1 MINSAKS
8 LKKDE
13 KKKSTVKFTIKV
25 YGKKKVIE
33 KLIDSVKIKVSVG
46 TQFMRKVGWLPLG
59 DKPEKGSPEVYVDYS
74 VVLFPTESS
83 PLPRPNLMYRIL
95 LQKFHDF
102 ENNALPIF
110 KGGIPKSESSENS
123 SSDLSEVPLYTKNLR
138 ILVSTCLSHY
148 GVKRL
153 SSLM

>member
-13 KKKSTVKFTIKV
+13 KKKSTVKFAVKV
-25 YGKKKVIE
+25 YGRKKVIE
-33 KLIDSVKIKVSVG
+33 KVIDTVKIKVSVG

-59 DKPEKGSPEVYVDYS
+59 DKPGKGSPEAYVDYS

-95 LQKFHDF
+95 LQRFHDH
-102 ENNALPIF
+102 ESSTLPVF
-110 KGGIPKSESSENS
+110 KGEAPEKFG
-123 SSDLSEVPLYTKNLR
+123 DGLSEIPLYTESLR
-138 ILVSTCLSHY
+138 NVVSTCLTHY